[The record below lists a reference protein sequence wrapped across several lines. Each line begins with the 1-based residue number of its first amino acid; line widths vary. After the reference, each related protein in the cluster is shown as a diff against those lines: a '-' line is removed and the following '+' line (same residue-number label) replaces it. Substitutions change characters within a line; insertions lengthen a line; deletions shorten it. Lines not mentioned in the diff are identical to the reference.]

1 MMSHAPIHMP
11 DSPPFALS
19 QFTDA
24 AVASVL
30 EEVLTAHT
38 LADLRPPE
46 DIGGCRAVEK
56 LGEGGFGVVWRG
68 EQTEPVRREVAIK
81 LIKPGV
87 DSEEVL
93 ARFQREQQVLARLSH
108 PGIAR
113 VFEAGL
119 SQDDRPFIIM
129 ELVKGSPI
137 TTFCRDHVPDLGGRV
152 ALLRRVCS
160 ALQHAHEKGVIHRD
174 LKPSNILITDMDG
187 APGPKIIDFGIAK
200 ALSREGQPGL
210 TWMTRQSQ
218 LVGTP
223 SYMSP
228 EQTLPGSRTDV
239 RTDVYALGALLYE
252 VVAGR
257 PPFQPGGSLFQQL
270 RQVREVEPSRLPREA
285 GDLNWIALRCLEKD
299 PARRYPSVAALDEDL
314 RCWMQGSAVSAH
326 PPTVAYRLGRWLRR
340 NRVLASSAAVVALS
354 IVAGSSVAL
363 WKARE
368 AKQRQREA
376 EAAETALINSMHRAI
391 TTKLGHA
398 PRAYD
403 LAKDV
408 LLQIKANEF
417 HGPPELLREILAEGA
432 AAAKAAGDDELAAWA
447 LGKAQ
452 DQQPVN
458 GPGTP

>member
-1 MMSHAPIHMP
+1 MS
-11 DSPPFALS
+11 DSPPYALS

-30 EEVLTAHT
+30 EELLTVHA
-38 LADLRPPE
+38 LADVRPPE
-46 DIGGCRAVEK
+46 HIGGCRPMEK

-93 ARFQREQQVLARLSH
+93 ARFQREQQVLARLAH

-119 SQDDRPFIIM
+119 TEDDRPFIIM
-129 ELVKGSPI
+129 ELVKGAPI
-137 TTFCRDHVPDLGGRV
+137 TTFCRAHVPDLAGRV
-152 ALLRRVCS
+152 ALLRKVCS

-174 LKPSNILITDMDG
+174 IKPSNILITEIEG
-187 APGPKIIDFGIAK
+187 TPGPKIIDFGIAK

-228 EQTLPGSRTDV
+228 EQTLPGGRTDV
-239 RTDVYALGALLYE
+239 RTDVYSLGALLYE
-252 VVAGR
+252 LVAGR
-257 PPFQPGGSLFQQL
+257 PPFEPGGSVFQQL
-270 RQVREVEPSRLPREA
+270 RHVREVEPPRPSEGA

-299 PARRYPSVAALDEDL
+299 PARRYPSVAALAEDL
-314 RCWMQGSAVSAH
+314 RCWAEGLAVSAH
-326 PPTVAYRLGRWLRR
+326 PPTVPYRLGRWLRR
-340 NRVLASSAAVVALS
+340 NRVVA
-354 IVAGSSVAL
+354 SSVAAVAFAIMAGSAVAL
-363 WKARE
+363 WSARE
-368 AKQRQREA
+368 AKRRQQEA
-376 EAAETALINSMHRAI
+376 EAVETALINSMHRAI

-403 LAKDV
+403 LARDV
-408 LLQIKANEF
+408 LLQIKAGEF
-417 HGPPELLREILAEGA
+417 PGPPELLREILVQGA
-432 AAAKAAGDDELAAWA
+432 AAARAAGDDELAAWA
-447 LGKAQ
+447 LEKAGAE
-452 DQQPVN
+452 QPAN
-458 GPGTP
+458 RPTSP